1 MTPTQKPAP
10 DLHRLPVLMNRLH
23 AEVGRRSGGR
33 GLQELHDLG
42 LSMPQMIAMHVL
54 LGAPGGCPRPAGTA
68 AEPDPGMGMQLLSEA
83 LHLSPSAVTTLVDRL
98 VERQL
103 VERWENP
110 ADRRQK
116 QVRLRPEGV
125 ELVERMTRSRA
136 AEFASAL
143 SDLDAGLQAEL
154 LDVLQR
160 VCDALAGSSPA
171 RPTAS
176 SPAPGPTPR

>member
-1 MTPTQKPAP
+1 MPKPLP
-10 DLHRLPVLMNRLH
+10 DLRRLPLLMNRLH
-23 AEVGRRSGGR
+23 AEVGRRSGGK

-54 LGAPGGCPRPAGTA
+54 MGSDAPGCPRPQ
-68 AEPDPGMGMQLLSEA
+68 AEPGMGMAALSEA

-110 ADRRQK
+110 QDRRQK
-116 QVRLRPEGV
+116 QVRLRPEGI
-125 ELVERMTRSRA
+125 ELVDRMTRSRA
-136 AEFASAL
+136 AEFATAL
-143 SDLDAGLQAEL
+143 SDLDAGLQTEL

-160 VCDALAGSSPA
+160 VVDALAAAQPEPA
-171 RPTAS
+171 RIP
-176 SPAPGPTPR
+176 PGTP